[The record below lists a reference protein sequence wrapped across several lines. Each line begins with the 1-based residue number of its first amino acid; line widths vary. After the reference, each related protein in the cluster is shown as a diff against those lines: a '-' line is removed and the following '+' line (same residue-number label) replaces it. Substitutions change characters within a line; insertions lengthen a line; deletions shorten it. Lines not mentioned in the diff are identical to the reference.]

1 VKPLAAAG
9 ALTVACLTLGAAG
22 VSVASGAHQSRA
34 AATCQMTPL
43 AVQFVRSP
51 GRPSGVL
58 TWKRPARLPARPAGY
73 RVFRNGKVV
82 GQTSLAVKRLRVSF
96 VPGRPVT
103 FTVRVALKTGKVVA
117 CAGRLTQTVKWL
129 PPAAP
134 LDLVAQPQTDSVTLL
149 WQPAKL
155 GDGKLNGYRVY
166 RNGTA
171 FRDVKATTLTVN
183 LPPLRTY
190 TMTVAAVDTQGQAS
204 GMSNTVTIRAD
215 HQAPTTPGGVTAQA
229 TSASDVAVAWQPAT
243 GFGGARIAY
252 RVLRNGITYG
262 QTSATSMTIH
272 NLAPSTAYTF
282 AVMAVDSLGYASPQS
297 AAASATTQ
305 APLQSTGSAHVFL
318 LASTGA
324 SFRDFQ
330 AHYQEIGTVY
340 PTYYECNSAGT
351 FLGNDVPLIT
361 SWARARGV
369 KVEARW
375 DCQNTTTLHFLLS
388 SPTTRAAL
396 EAQMVNGAIANNWD
410 GINVDFEAGAA
421 ADRNLLTTFITE
433 LATQLHAAGKTL
445 SMEASAKVKDVQNHP
460 RSTFFDYDALARQAD
475 TIFVMCWGI
484 HWRTSGPGA
493 IDDMTW
499 ASQVA
504 TYVSQ
509 QPTPNKYI
517 LGFGMYG
524 FDWPN
529 GGGAG
534 NPATPLEYSDVQAL
548 MRNVGASPQWDPVS
562 IAPHFS
568 YTDGGGAH
576 HDVWYTDAQSI
587 GARIAMAHSLGIGIG
602 FWRLGGEDQAIWNDP
617 LLQPGV
623 QW

>member
-1 VKPLAAAG
+1 MRWLALAVASLSIAAAG
-9 ALTVACLTLGAAG
+9 ADVAR
-22 VSVASGAHQSRA
+22 S
-34 AATCQMTPL
+34 AATACAMQPT

-58 TWKRPARLPARPAGY
+58 TWQRPKRMPLSPAGY
-73 RVFRNGKVV
+73 RVYRNGKVV
-82 GQTSLAVKRLRVSF
+82 GQTKVAVRRIRVSF
-96 VPGRPVT
+96 IPGRPVT
-103 FTVRVALKTGKVVA
+103 FMVRVALRTGKVVP
-117 CAGRLTQTVKWL
+117 CAGRLTQAVKWQ

-134 LDLVAQPQTDSVTLL
+134 LDLVAQPHDDSVTLV
-149 WQPAKL
+149 WQPSKL

-166 RNGTA
+166 RNGTP
-171 FRDVKATTLTVN
+171 FRVVQATTLTVA

-190 TMTVAAVDTQGQAS
+190 SMAVAAFDTQGQAS
-204 GMSNTVTIRAD
+204 EMSNVVTISAD
-215 HQAPTTPGGVTAQA
+215 HQAPTTPGGVTAAA

-243 GFGGARIAY
+243 GFGGARVAY

-262 QTSATSMTIH
+262 QTNATSMTIS

-282 AVMAVDSLGYASPQS
+282 TVMAVDSLGYASSQS
-297 AAASATTQ
+297 AGATATTQ

-340 PTYYECNSAGT
+340 PTYYECNPDGT
-351 FLGNDVPLIT
+351 FYGADVPLIT

-388 SPTTRAAL
+388 SPSNRSAL
-396 EAQMVNGAIANNWD
+396 EAQMVSGAVANNWD

-433 LATQLHAAGKTL
+433 LAAQLHAAGKTL
-445 SMEASAKVKDVQNHP
+445 SMEVSAKVKDIPNHP
-460 RSTFFDYDALARQAD
+460 RSTFFDYDALAQQAD
-475 TIFVMCWGI
+475 TLFVMCWGI
-484 HWRTSGPGA
+484 HWKTSGPGA

-509 QPTPNKYI
+509 QPTPQKYV

-529 GGGAG
+529 GGGG
-534 NPATPLEYSDVQAL
+534 NNPATPLEYSDVQTL
-548 MRNVGASPQWDPVS
+548 MQQVGATPQWDPVA

-568 YTDGGGAH
+568 YTDTSGVH

-587 GARIAMAHSLGIGIG
+587 GARIALAHSLGVGIG
-602 FWRLGGEDQAIWNDP
+602 FWRLGEEDQAIWSDP